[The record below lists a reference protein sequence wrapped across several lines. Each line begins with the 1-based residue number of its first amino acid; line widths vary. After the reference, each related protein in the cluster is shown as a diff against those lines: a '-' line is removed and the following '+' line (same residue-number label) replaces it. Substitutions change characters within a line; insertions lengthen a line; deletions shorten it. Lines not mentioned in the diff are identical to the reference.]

1 MCWNDLGV
9 RVRAMRRYATRWS
22 RAWSFAAFL
31 LAGCATERGGMGPE
45 TRTVATVSVGEPQD
59 TLTVGDRRTYPAI
72 VRDATGTRLDDRA
85 VQYTVNPSSIATVTS
100 SGTVTAVAPGTA
112 TLTATAE
119 GVSGSRVL
127 VVQPRVIARLD
138 WTAVP
143 SEPVT
148 MEVGASATRLAVV
161 RDLRG
166 NIPIDVRATYTS
178 SAPTIATVDSLGT
191 VRGVAP
197 GEAVI
202 IARADTAT
210 ARYTVRVITLS
221 AALFPRQITTEPGMI
236 GQMWAVLRDQEGRR
250 VQATS
255 AQFRSSDPAVIQV
268 SGTGEVEARRVG
280 TATLTVTLNGRVT
293 ATTPVVVHPAPTN
306 TLTITPIFEPTVPD
320 YLRRAAVWAS
330 RRASRFVLP
339 GASWTPSARDIDAAT
354 RCFPNQ
360 TVRVDSTLWGQVQV
374 MVTMVQNVSAT
385 AFGGFCIVRGSRVLT
400 TVEGFPAVTS
410 VLFSAPAAADI
421 VTRLPDTLST
431 MIFEKVMLHEI
442 LHGLGFL
449 DGYFEQRGVVPEP
462 TTAIQTPALLAEAA
476 NMGYPPG
483 PLHLDPDRSHWA
495 TPLFGLEVMNLTA
508 GNTNRARLSV
518 LTLAALQGLGF
529 PVNLRAADITTAA
542 ELAGGALGEGP
553 FGPVS
558 PLAPNFTPSALLAG
572 FRAPGAVLLQGDVR
586 HPPHH

>member
-9 RVRAMRRYATRWS
+9 MVRAMRRYASRWS
-22 RAWSFAAFL
+22 RASSFAAFL
-31 LAGCATERGGMGPE
+31 LVGCATERGGMGPE
-45 TRTVATVSVGEPQD
+45 ARTVAQVSVGEGPD
-59 TLTVGDRRTYPAI
+59 TLTVGDRRSYPA
-72 VRDATGTRLDDRA
+72 VLRDASGARLPDRP
-85 VQYTVNPSSIATVTS
+85 VQYAVSPSAVATVTAA
-100 SGTVTAVAPGTA
+100 GVVTAVAPGTA

-119 GVSGSRVL
+119 GTSGSRTL
-127 VVQPRVIARLD
+127 IIQPLIIARLD
-138 WTAVP
+138 WTTAP
-143 SEPVT
+143 ADPVT
-148 MEVGASATRLAVV
+148 IEVGANTTRLAVV
-161 RDLRG
+161 RDVRG
-166 NIPIDVRATYTS
+166 NIPAEVRATYVS
-178 SAPTIATVDSLGT
+178 SAPNIATVDSLGT

-268 SGTGEVEARRVG
+268 SGTGEVEARGVG

-360 TVRVDSTLWGQVQV
+360 TVRADSTLWGQVQV

-385 AFGGFCIVRGSRVLT
+385 AFGGFCIVRGSRGLT

-442 LHGLGFL
+442 LHGLGFI
-449 DGYFEQRGVVPEP
+449 DGYFENRGVVPEP
-462 TTAIQTPALLAEAA
+462 TTAIQTPVLLTEAA

-483 PLHLDPDRSHWA
+483 PLQLNDDRSHWSD
-495 TPLFGLEVMNLTA
+495 LMVLDVISLTA

-558 PLAPNFTPSALLAG
+558 PLAPNFTPSAILAG

-586 HPPHH
+586 HPPQH